1 MGRCLYCKAGGT
13 KMKLLII
20 IIVLIIWII
29 AGVGLTIILIEIF
42 SDKNKHLKTKIMKTE
57 KCRRDPEFI
66 YCGKFRNGNSFEL
79 HIPERDIPEFVATL
93 IKANNDD
100 KNRNVQFFIP
110 RVVIDENGDAHF
122 ADDEDKIN
130 FADDK

>member
-1 MGRCLYCKAGGT
+1 
-13 KMKLLII
+13 MKLLII

-42 SDKNKHLKTKIMKTE
+42 SDKNKHLKIKIMQVE
-57 KCRRDPEFI
+57 KCHRDPEFI